1 MTLLLHIHTHIRHT
15 PLLTDFLVVKVQI
28 ASDVVLSVY
37 IYKAR
42 GCKGPPQPSLVVLG
56 WSLVVLGWSLV
67 VIGGG
72 GHWWSL
78 VVRSGP

>member
-1 MTLLLHIHTHIRHT
+1 VTLLLHIHTHIRHT

-42 GCKGPPQPSLVVLG
+42 GCMGPPLAFIG
-56 WSLVVLGWSLV
+56 GLGWSLV

-72 GHWWSL
+72 GHWWSV

>member
-42 GCKGPPQPSLVVLG
+42 GCKGPPPAFIGGSWVVLG
-56 WSLVVLGWSLV
+56 GPWWSLV